1 MILSKFFWEMLLILA
16 LFRCFLRKIEKFEG
30 VSMVSFFSVRKM
42 NEGKDSFR

>member
-42 NEGKDSFR
+42 NDGRDIFR